1 MQLTPLLSL
10 YAVITAFFGLA
21 LLGFPSQLMGV
32 YGASLDTLATILSR
46 FIGGLFAGL
55 AVMAWMARAAEAGK
69 ARNAMVL
76 GLTVLNG
83 FSAVV
88 AVMAALSGVFNALAW
103 AQAGLY
109 GLFTVLF
116 VVAGRPSMS
125 PGAGAGNGG
134 SPEARWGPPPYKR
147 LKPPGAL
154 RLKDHVIA
162 WP

>member
-1 MQLTPLLSL
+1 MQLTSLLSL

-103 AQAGLY
+103 AQAGVY
-109 GLFTVLF
+109 GLFTGLF
-116 VVAGRPSMS
+116 VVGGRSSMS
-125 PGAGAGNGG
+125 PRSGAWNGG
-134 SPEARWGPPPYKR
+134 SPEARWGLPPNKR
-147 LKPPGAL
+147 FKLPGAL
-154 RLKDHVIA
+154 ALKENVFS
-162 WP
+162 

>member
-103 AQAGLY
+103 GQAGVS
-109 GLFTVLF
+109 GLF
-116 VVAGRPSMS
+116 
-125 PGAGAGNGG
+125 
-134 SPEARWGPPPYKR
+134 
-147 LKPPGAL
+147 PGAL
-154 RLKDHVIA
+154 LAPGRSSALPWACTVN
-162 WP
+162 

>member
-1 MQLTPLLSL
+1 MQLTSLLSL

-88 AVMAALSGVFNALAW
+88 AVMAARSEERRVGKGW
-103 AQAGLY
+103 
-109 GLFTVLF
+109 
-116 VVAGRPSMS
+116 
-125 PGAGAGNGG
+125 
-134 SPEARWGPPPYKR
+134 
-147 LKPPGAL
+147 
-154 RLKDHVIA
+154 
-162 WP
+162 